1 MTQGTDDQSDNLK
14 TSAPGPQAR
23 FKPLG
28 SEALLGLAIAVT
40 GSILGAMWYSMHE
53 QFNRMDAR
61 FNDIEVRQN
70 AVVEKINTSVSAAS
84 QLVNR
89 AVDDATRKQYD
100 NQVELLSKIDE
111 RLRAYDQEVHLEFD
125 RLESALSVVEDIN
138 LQRVTEIN
146 DRLGR
151 ISDLILPAA
160 GPDLS
165 N

>member
-1 MTQGTDDQSDNLK
+1 
-14 TSAPGPQAR
+14 
-23 FKPLG
+23 
-28 SEALLGLAIAVT
+28 
-40 GSILGAMWYSMHE
+40 
-53 QFNRMDAR
+53 MDAR
-61 FNDIEVRQN
+61 FNDIEVRQD

-89 AVDDATRKQYD
+89 IVDDAAEKQYD
-100 NQVELLSKIDE
+100 NHVELLSKIDE
-111 RLRAYDQEVHLEFD
+111 RLRVYDQEVRLEID

-138 LQRVTEIN
+138 LQRVTEIK

-160 GPDLS
+160 GPNLS